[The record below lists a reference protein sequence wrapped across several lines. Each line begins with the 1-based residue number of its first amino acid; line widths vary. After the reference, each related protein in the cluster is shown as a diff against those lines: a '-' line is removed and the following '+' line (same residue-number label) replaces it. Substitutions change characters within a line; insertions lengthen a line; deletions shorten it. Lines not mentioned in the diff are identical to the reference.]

1 MAKNQVHGILV
12 TPHAISY
19 STLEQK
25 QEGWLVVETRSVP
38 LRDAE
43 PTLLLECE
51 PFSEALRPHATA
63 WSGRCTLAV
72 PCSFGL
78 LRIVDLPSV
87 DEEEIESMVELQ
99 VDKYSP
105 YPIEQVQ
112 ISYEPLARTDR
123 TTRVLVVAVLRD
135 RIESLGEACRELG
148 LRVDRIDVDILGWW
162 KLIREEGEVAKSGRG
177 VSILCETDDTILLI
191 TENGSPVLVRSLGP
205 REDTPREEYCNMVAE
220 ETEYAMTSV
229 ETEWGSTATLGCRL
243 WHRDEEPADLAAVL
257 EQACGVSVTA
267 QALDWLKP
275 LSESI
280 AVRTTE
286 GSDELVNLAPSDW
299 EIAYRS
305 KVTQRNFLVAT
316 ASLLIVWLVIV
327 SGFLIAL
334 GTQRSGLQKV
344 QGHLEGLKAPAEEVK
359 TIRSNALFLE
369 AYTDRSYS
377 ALETLRS
384 ICMSMPDGIELN
396 QFKYL
401 TAGTVAFEGVSPSQQ
416 IVLTFQENLQ
426 LVETLEDLELERMG
440 ASPRNRAQV
449 TFRFTAKSP
458 EGSS

>member
-19 STLEQK
+19 TTLEEK
-25 QEGWLVVETRSVP
+25 QDRWSVVETRSVP
-38 LRDAE
+38 LQDAE
-43 PTLLLECE
+43 PTLLLEQE
-51 PFSEALRPHATA
+51 PFSEALRPHVSA

-72 PCSFGL
+72 PVSFGM

-105 YPIEQVQ
+105 YPVEQLQ
-112 ISYEPLARTDR
+112 ISYETVDQTDR

-135 RIESLGEACRELG
+135 RIESLGEACRDLG
-148 LRVDRIDVDILGWW
+148 LRVDRIDVDVLGWW
-162 KLIREEGEVAKSGRG
+162 KSIREEGEVAKNGRG
-177 VSILCETDDTILLI
+177 VSILCEADDAILLI

-205 REDTPREEYCNMVAE
+205 QGEAPRDEYCNMIAE
-220 ETEYAMTSV
+220 ETEYALTSV

-243 WHRDEEPADLAAVL
+243 WHRDQEQTDLAAVL
-257 EQACGVSVTA
+257 EQTCGFPVTA
-267 QALDWLKP
+267 QALETLKP

-280 AVRTTE
+280 ALRTSE
-286 GSDELVNLAPSDW
+286 GSEEHVNLAPVDW
-299 EIAYRS
+299 EVTYRS

-316 ASLLIVWLVIV
+316 GSMLIVWLVVV

-334 GTQRSGLQKV
+334 GIQRSGLKKV
-344 QGHLEGLKAPAEEVK
+344 QGRLESLKAPAEEVK
-359 TIRSNALFLE
+359 TISANAVMLK
-369 AYTDRSYS
+369 AYTNRTNS

-384 ICMSMPDGIELN
+384 IAMAMPDGIELN
-396 QFKYL
+396 QFKFV

-416 IVLTFQENLQ
+416 VVLTFQENLQ
-426 LVETLEDLELERMG
+426 LVETLEDVNLERMG
-440 ASPRNRAQV
+440 AGRRDRSQV